1 MVVHNGV
8 NDSYGAKFNLYWDE
22 KTGYIIF
29 ANGTNGY
36 EMIRELRVPFE
47 TYIGVFEN
55 YNKVKEK

>member
-1 MVVHNGV
+1 V